1 MLISARPKVKIGLK
15 NKNNKALILLCVCY
29 CHAHGLDSRL
39 SVNMLLEGQLFVLYC
54 QNMKPALCLRFYQC
68 PHNGSFS
75 FHLPQQYLET
85 HQNIC

>member
-39 SVNMLLEGQLFVLYC
+39 SVNMLLEKGNCFCYIV
-54 QNMKPALCLRFYQC
+54 K
-68 PHNGSFS
+68 
-75 FHLPQQYLET
+75 
-85 HQNIC
+85 I